1 MNLRGCGEAAF
12 PPSIPKE
19 VDLKP
24 IQAQPQ
30 FLRVR
35 WGICNEEGGEDIA
48 LEAFLCFR
56 HRQEIALQYQS
67 ARGSGELGES
77 CDLCES
83 RQPRRISVA

>member
-1 MNLRGCGEAAF
+1 MNLSGSAEPAF

-19 VDLKP
+19 VDLKR

-30 FLRVR
+30 FLQVR
-35 WGICNEEGGEDIA
+35 WEICNEEGSEDIA

-56 HRQEIALQYQS
+56 HRQEIARKFQS
-67 ARGSGELGES
+67 VRGTGQLGEA

-83 RQPRRISVA
+83 RQPRRISAA

>member
-1 MNLRGCGEAAF
+1 MNLSGSAEPAF

-19 VDLKP
+19 VDLKR

-30 FLRVR
+30 FLQVR
-35 WGICNEEGGEDIA
+35 WETYNKEAGEAIG

-56 HRQEIALQYQS
+56 HRQEIARQFQS
-67 ARGSGELGES
+67 AQGSGQLGEA

>member
-19 VDLKP
+19 VDLKR

-30 FLRVR
+30 FLQVR
-35 WGICNEEGGEDIA
+35 WEIYNEEGGEDIA

-56 HRQEIALQYQS
+56 HRQEIARQFQS
-67 ARGSGELGES
+67 ARGSGQLGEA